1 MRLLIIA
8 IFLFAHALLPAQEQ
22 QENVQTPDP
31 SLLKPTWWEIF
42 VDKKSVVEQRSDNL
56 ITNLSSIPDDLAA
69 DKSEEAQNLIDQ
81 IKVNLQAWLNIIDQ
95 PLPLPKPATTLKE
108 SYTIDQ
114 LREVYNR
121 NQKLKV
127 DLDSKREELKS
138 LEQQLKTTQERLD
151 LARQGYQSAAD
162 RSQEKILFGLKI
174 LKFRPAVEVGK
185 KKIRLLEKSIQI
197 ENDLL
202 RESRVEIDTAKKR
215 LVSESPET
223 SLYARQL
230 DSSKLVWD
238 DAKKERQKQ
247 ELIYAEQYAEEA
259 DEQSETNNNILTI
272 NLTDASIIEMRSRVD
287 YIKEEILF
295 QLSSLLVKPDEVQIR
310 KLDISIKDWRG
321 QLRSFDIR
329 LEEWRTQI
337 ERILQRASQVLTLG
351 EQEVP
356 LNRTQL
362 DQVVKSAQNTLLEI
376 HKLHGDVNETT
387 FLLTTLEEK
396 SVGFR
401 GQGAQWIKVIID
413 FVSGAWETAGDKL
426 SKTLFYI
433 GTHPVSLM
441 TIVEFILIMIITWWF
456 SRLVTGTINTFSKRR
471 KGIRKALIYRL
482 NRLIHYFILCIG
494 GIVGLS
500 WIGFDFSNLVLIAG
514 ALGVGIGF
522 GLQNI
527 FNNFISGIIILF
539 QSHLKV
545 GDYIELDTGLR
556 GEIRE
561 INVRSTVVTTNDG
574 VEVIIP
580 NSEMVSN
587 RIVNWTLRDPYRRVH
602 VPFSVAYGSD
612 LEEVTKIVVA
622 EAKKVQSTL
631 QRIGVRE
638 PQVFLIKLG
647 DNGIEMELRVWVDE
661 KWTRRNR
668 NTRSQYLFAIER
680 VLRENGFE
688 IPFPQ
693 RDIHVKKDS
702 LPIEPDK

>member
-1 MRLLIIA
+1 MRLWIIA
-8 IFLFAHALLPAQEQ
+8 IFLFAQTLLPAQEQ
-22 QENVQTPDP
+22 QSVQTPDP

-42 VDKKSVVEQRSDNL
+42 VDDKSLVQQRVDNL
-56 ITNLSSIPDDLAA
+56 ITNLSTIPADLAN

-81 IKVNLQAWLNIIDQ
+81 VKVNLQAWLNILEQ

-108 SYTIDQ
+108 SYSIDQ

-121 NQKLKV
+121 HQKLKV
-127 DLDSKREELKS
+127 DLDSKKVELKS

-151 LARQGYQSAAD
+151 LARQGYQSSAD

-174 LKFRPAVEVGK
+174 LKYRPAVEVGK
-185 KKIRLLEKSIQI
+185 KKIKLLDKSIQI

-215 LVSESPET
+215 LVSESSVS

-238 DAKKERQKQ
+238 DAKKERQRQ
-247 ELIYAEQYAEEA
+247 ELIYAENYTEEA
-259 DEQSETNNNILTI
+259 DEKSETKNNILTI
-272 NLTDASIIEMRSRVD
+272 NLTDASIVEVRSRVD
-287 YIKEEILF
+287 YLKEEILF
-295 QLSSLLVKPDEVQIR
+295 QLSSLIVNPDWVKID
-310 KLDISIKDWRG
+310 KLDISLKDWHG
-321 QLRSFDIR
+321 QLKSFALR

-351 EQEVP
+351 DQEIP
-356 LNRTQL
+356 QSRAQL
-362 DQVVKSAQNTLLEI
+362 DQVVKAAQNSLLEI
-376 HKLHGDVNETT
+376 QKLQGDVNETN

-396 SVGFR
+396 SIGLR
-401 GQGAQWIKVIID
+401 GQGAQWVKVIID
-413 FVSGAWETAGDKL
+413 FVSGAFETAGEKL

-433 GTHPVSLM
+433 GTHPVSFM
-441 TIVEFILIMIITWWF
+441 TMIEFILIMIITWWF
-456 SRLVTGTINTFSKRR
+456 SRLVRGTINTFSKRR

-494 GIVGLS
+494 AIVGLS
-500 WIGFDFSNLVLIAG
+500 WIGFDFSNLLLIAG

-612 LEEVTKIVVA
+612 LEELTKVVV
-622 EAKKVQSTL
+622 EAAKNVQSTL

-638 PQVFLIKLG
+638 PQVFLMKLG
-647 DNGIEMELRVWVDE
+647 DNGIEMELVVWVDE
-661 KWTRRNR
+661 KWTRRKR

-680 VLRENGFE
+680 VLKEHGFE
-688 IPFPQ
+688 IPYPK
-693 RDIHVKKDS
+693 RDLYIKEGQM
-702 LPIEPDK
+702 PTEPGM